1 MLLGMRAQL
10 LFFCSVAAS
19 VLAQPNQA
27 QQDPKDLLLSVRRK
41 VMETVRRLPR
51 YMCTET
57 IDRTQYE
64 PDIARQGSACD
75 QPALQRKL
83 HVAESD
89 RLRLDVGIAANGEIY
104 SWVGE
109 NRFDDRSLFDI
120 VRQGAVQTG
129 SYRSF
134 LLSVFESEAAS
145 FSYNGDESVN
155 GRTMV
160 EFGYR
165 VPLEKS
171 TYVFGNRGQHV
182 TTGYE
187 GTFLVDPQTADLAR
201 LTVSTD
207 QLPPEVS
214 SCHAT
219 TTLDYARVRLN
230 EADFL
235 LPAETHLRILNLDG
249 VELENRAVFSSC
261 HEFVGKSKLSFD
273 APEPEAG
280 TESSGKSSAFAWPE
294 NRQFDVTFTQGIDT
308 AKAAAGDSI
317 QAKLKTAIRDA
328 SSTVIAKEGSA
339 VTGRIVKLQHF
350 FGAKSS
356 SLMLA
361 VKLETVEVNGTPQ
374 PISAEPFRPGV
385 RFARDNKGLSRRVEL
400 GSLDNLEDPAAD
412 VFDFRDV
419 KANFLIKEGLES
431 NWVTTKPEAPT
442 ATPAP

>member
-1 MLLGMRAQL
+1 MRVHLLL
-10 LFFCSVAAS
+10 LCSVAACGF
-19 VLAQPNQA
+19 AQPNQA
-27 QQDPKDLLLSVRRK
+27 QQDPKDLLLSVRRR

-57 IDRTQYE
+57 IDRSQYE
-64 PDIARQGSACD
+64 PDVVRQGSACD
-75 QPALQRKL
+75 QPSLQRKL
-83 HVAESD
+83 HMAELTG
-89 RLRLDVGIAANGEIY
+89 LRLDVGIAANGEIY

-109 NRFDDRSLFDI
+109 DRFDDRSLFDI

-129 SYRSF
+129 SFRSF
-134 LLSVFESEAAS
+134 LLSVFESDAAS
-145 FSYNGDESVN
+145 FSYNGDETVN
-155 GRTMV
+155 GRTLV

-182 TTGYE
+182 STGYE

-201 LTVSTD
+201 LVVSTD

-235 LPAETHLRILNLDG
+235 LPAEAKLRILNLDG

-273 APEPEAG
+273 APEAEAG
-280 TESSGKSSAFAWPE
+280 AESSGKSSTFSWPE
-294 NRQFDVTFTQGIDT
+294 NRLFDVTFTQGIDT
-308 AKAAAGDSI
+308 ATAAAGDPI

-328 SSTVIAKEGSA
+328 SSAVLAKEGA
-339 VTGRIVKLQHF
+339 TVTGRIVKLQRF

-356 SLMLA
+356 SIMMG
-361 VKLETVEVNGTPQ
+361 VKLETVDVNGTPR
-374 PISAEPFRPGV
+374 PIFAAPFRPGV
-385 RFARDNKGLSRRVEL
+385 RFEKDKGLSRRGGIRIPGQPGRSRRQRLRISQRQCELSDQRRPGVEL
-400 GSLDNLEDPAAD
+400 GDHQTRSAYCDA
-412 VFDFRDV
+412 
-419 KANFLIKEGLES
+419 
-431 NWVTTKPEAPT
+431 
-442 ATPAP
+442 

>member
-1 MLLGMRAQL
+1 
-10 LFFCSVAAS
+10 
-19 VLAQPNQA
+19 
-27 QQDPKDLLLSVRRK
+27 
-41 VMETVRRLPR
+41 METVRRLPR

-57 IDRTQYE
+57 IDRTQFE
-64 PDIARQGSACD
+64 PDIGRQGSACD
-75 QPALQRKL
+75 QPSLQRKL
-83 HVAESD
+83 RLAESD
-89 RLRLDVGIAANGEIY
+89 RLRLDVGVAANGEIY

-129 SYRSF
+129 GFRSF
-134 LLSVFESEAAS
+134 LLSVFESEAAT
-145 FSYNGDESVN
+145 FSYNGDETVN
-155 GRTMV
+155 GRTLV
-160 EFGYR
+160 ELGYR

-201 LTVSTD
+201 LVVSTD

-235 LPAETHLRILNLDG
+235 LPAEAKLRILNLDG
-249 VELENRAVFSSC
+249 VELENRTVFSSC

-273 APEPEAG
+273 APEADASA
-280 TESSGKSSAFAWPE
+280 ESAGKSGAFAWPE
-294 NRQFDVTFTQGIDT
+294 NRLFDVMFTQGIDT
-308 AKAAAGDSI
+308 ATAAAGDPI

-328 SSTVIAKEGSA
+328 NSTVIAKEGAA

-356 SLMLA
+356 SITLA
-361 VKLETVEVNGTPQ
+361 VKLETVDVNGTPQ
-374 PISAEPFRPGV
+374 PIFAAPFRPGV
-385 RFARDNKGLSRRVEL
+385 RFAKDKGLSRRVEL
-400 GSLDNLEDPAAD
+400 GSLDNLEDPNAG

-419 KANFLIKEGLES
+419 NANFLIKAGMES

-442 ATPAP
+442 ATPEP